1 MPETKTVAR
10 ETTYVEA
17 ISAALAQEMRRD
29 SHVYVLGEDV
39 ALGGPFGATR
49 GLAELFGE
57 RRVVNTPISEAT
69 VVGVAVG
76 AAVLGY
82 RPVVEIMF
90 IDFMALAMD
99 QLVNQAAK
107 YRYMSGGQ
115 FAVPMVV
122 RALHGVMGSFG
133 AQHSQSLEGWLL
145 GVPGLKVVAPS
156 TPADVGGLLAAAIRD
171 DNPVIVLEHR
181 ALYTT
186 RGLVASGEHLVPIG
200 SAAVR
205 RTGTHVTLL
214 AYSAMVRTALDAA
227 AVLAER
233 GVEAEVIDLRSLA
246 PLDVETAT
254 RSIGKTHRALVLSE
268 AVGQGG
274 PAAMIAAALQQSTF
288 DELDAPIGWVA
299 AAFTPVPASPALEAV
314 YVPRVASVVDAV
326 DGLLD

>member
-1 MPETKTVAR
+1 MPEAGTATR
-10 ETTYVEA
+10 ELTYVDA
-17 ISAALAQEMRRD
+17 IAGALAQEMRRD
-29 SHVYVLGEDV
+29 PHVYVLGEDV

-57 RRVVNTPISEAT
+57 RRVANTPISEAT
-69 VVGVAVG
+69 VVGLAVG

-90 IDFMALAMD
+90 MDFMTLGMD

-115 FAVPMVV
+115 FAVPLVV
-122 RALHGVMGSFG
+122 RALLGVMGSFG

-145 GVPGLKVVAPS
+145 SVPGLKVVAPS
-156 TPADVGGLLAAAIRD
+156 TPADAGGLLAAAIRD

-186 RGLVASGEHLVPIG
+186 RGAVAEGAQLVPLG
-200 SAAVR
+200 CAAVR
-205 RTGTHVTLL
+205 RTGAHVTLL
-214 AYSAMVRTALDAA
+214 AYSAMVRTALEAA
-227 AVLAER
+227 AVVAER

-246 PLDVETAT
+246 PLDLETAT

-268 AVGQGG
+268 AVGHGG
-274 PAAMIAAALQQSTF
+274 AAAAIAAALQQAAF

-299 AAFTPVPASPALEAV
+299 APFSPVPASPALEAA
-314 YVPRVASVVDAV
+314 YVPRVAQVVGAV
-326 DGLLD
+326 DGLLG

>member
-1 MPETKTVAR
+1 MPDAGTGVR
-10 ETTYVEA
+10 VVTYVEA

-29 SHVYVLGEDV
+29 PRVYMLGEDV
-39 ALGGPFGATR
+39 TLGGPFGATR
-49 GLAELFGE
+49 GLAEEFGE

-69 VVGVAVG
+69 VVGLAVG
-76 AAVLGY
+76 VAVLGY

-90 IDFMALAMD
+90 MDFMTLAMD

-122 RALHGVMGSFG
+122 RALLGVMGSFG

-156 TPADVGGLLAAAIRD
+156 TPADVGGLLAGAIRD

-181 ALYTT
+181 GLYTT
-186 RGLVASGEHLVPIG
+186 RGAVRGGEQLVPLG
-200 SAAVR
+200 SAVVR
-205 RTGTHVTLL
+205 RTGRHVTLL
-214 AYSAMVRTALDAA
+214 AYSGMVRTALDAA

-233 GVEAEVIDLRSLA
+233 GVETEVIDLRSLA

-268 AVGQGG
+268 AVGHGG
-274 PAAMIAAALQQSTF
+274 VAAIIAAALQQAVF
-288 DELDAPIGWVA
+288 DELDAPISWVA
-299 AAFTPVPASPALEAV
+299 APFSPVPASPALEAA
-314 YVPRVASVVDAV
+314 YVPRVAQVVGAV
-326 DGLLD
+326 DGLLG